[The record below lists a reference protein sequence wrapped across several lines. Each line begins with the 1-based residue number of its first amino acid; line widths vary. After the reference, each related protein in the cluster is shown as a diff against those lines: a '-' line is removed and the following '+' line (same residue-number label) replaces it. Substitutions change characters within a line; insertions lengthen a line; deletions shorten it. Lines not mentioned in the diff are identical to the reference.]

1 MSNWRAIIVVV
12 LCVLLFSLLLG
23 ACKNGDLLEPERDTT
38 LVGTWD
44 ITKISWVSADETVTY
59 TESDLNEMGSVWTLQ
74 MEDDGTLE
82 QTSNMSGS
90 DTLETQTG
98 TWCSTSADQFSITF
112 TAWGITILYE
122 YTIDGI
128 ILELTR
134 KNPAG
139 NMRIDAEFTKQ

>member
-1 MSNWRAIIVVV
+1 MSNWRVIIIVA
-12 LCVLLFSLLLG
+12 LCVLLSCLLLG
-23 ACKNGDLLEPERDTT
+23 ACKDGDLLEPERDTA
-38 LVGTWD
+38 LAGTWD
-44 ITKISWVSADETVTY
+44 ITKMSYVSADETVTY

-90 DTLETQTG
+90 DSLETQTG

-112 TAWGITILYE
+112 TALSITILYE

-134 KNPAG
+134 ENPAG